1 MSARTDALASRTS
14 SVVLEE
20 KDPLA
25 SSQKMDEE
33 VTDTQKMDSQDA
45 DVDVTGVRFLKDRL
59 RLVRLENV
67 PNQDTI
73 QWAYAFYSTA
83 DIFNCIT
90 DMFILVEPNPPL
102 IGVMDEKLTL
112 IVETLPTYGNKDRR
126 WIRCGI
132 VRGQLLPEPKV
143 SSTGKRLAYC

>member
-33 VTDTQKMDSQDA
+33 VADTQKMDSQDA

-67 PNQDTI
+67 PNPDTI
-73 QWAYAFYSTA
+73 QWAYAYYSFA

-90 DMFILVEPNPPL
+90 DMFILVEDD
-102 IGVMDEKLTL
+102 GVLDEKLTL

-126 WIRCGI
+126 WIKCGLI
-132 VRGQLLPEPKV
+132 RGQALLDHSPRV
-143 SSTGKRLAYC
+143 TSTGKRLAFC

>member
-33 VTDTQKMDSQDA
+33 VADTQKMDSQDA

-59 RLVRLENV
+59 RIVRLANV
-67 PNQDTI
+67 PNPDTI
-73 QWAYAFYSTA
+73 QWAYAYYSFV

-90 DMFILVEPNPPL
+90 DMFILVEDD
-102 IGVMDEKLTL
+102 GVLDEKLTL

-126 WIRCGI
+126 WIKCGLI
-132 VRGQLLPEPKV
+132 RGQVLPEARITP
-143 SSTGKRLAYC
+143 TGKRLAFC